1 MEKYKKTLGNF
12 GEQYAVNFLKK
23 NKYKILQTN
32 YNIRGG
38 EIDIIAQKGDYVVF
52 VEVKTRTGSQWKS
65 PEESIDARKRK
76 LLFEAADAYLQNF
89 PDSYTARFDVITV
102 VAENGEALITHY
114 PDALNPE
121 LF

>member
-1 MEKYKKTLGNF
+1 MAIHNDTGAW
-12 GEQYAVNFLKK
+12 GEQMAARYFEKSGYTIIERNWRFRRA
-23 NKYKILQTN
+23 
-32 YNIRGG
+32 
-38 EIDIIAQKGDYVVF
+38 EIDIIARNEKLLVF